1 MEHIKNCCM
10 RSSRRRFLGTLG
22 GAGLVLSQT
31 AGKVF
36 AADAPTAPVAIAKC
50 DNYTTELTPAL
61 TRLFDQLGGLGRL
74 VNGKTVAIKIN
85 MVGGSKD
92 RVGYKPHEETYWTHP
107 YLMGAV
113 THLLD
118 SAGATR
124 VRILEGTWSSA
135 DPLEEYMMEVGWK
148 PEEIRR
154 AGRKV
159 EFENTNIAGKPKKY
173 SRMMIPGGRGHVFPG
188 FDLNHSYA
196 DCDFFIS
203 MTKMKEHA
211 TAGVTLS
218 MKNVFGATP
227 VTIYGEG
234 SGADEPSP
242 LPRGGRGP
250 MHSGH
255 KPPPKSAPQEV
266 DPKSS
271 REAGYRIPRIV
282 ADVNAA
288 RPIHLSIIDGIDTQT
303 GGEGPWN
310 RGVVPV
316 HPGVLIAGLNPVC
329 ADAVG
334 MAVMGFDPMAVRGTA
349 PFERCDST
357 LQLAEM
363 HGIGTRDL
371 KRIEVIGQS
380 IAGVRFDYR
389 AKRPGR
395 AG

>member
-1 MEHIKNCCM
+1 MDHLTHCCT
-10 RSSRRRFLGTLG
+10 RSNRRQFLGTLG
-22 GAGLVLSQT
+22 GAGLLLGQT
-31 AGKVF
+31 AGRAF
-36 AADAPTAPVAIAKC
+36 AADAPIAPVAIAKC
-50 DNYTTELTPAL
+50 DNYTSELSPAL
-61 TRLFDQLGGLGRL
+61 TKLFDQLGGLGRL
-74 VNGKTVAIKIN
+74 VKGKTVAIKIN

-92 RVGYKPHEETYWTHP
+92 RVGFLPHEETYWTHP
-107 YLMGAV
+107 NLMGAV

-118 SAGATR
+118 TAGAAR
-124 VRILEGTWSSA
+124 VRILEGTWSSG

-148 PEEIRR
+148 TEDIRR
-154 AGRKV
+154 AGKRV
-159 EFENTNIAGKPKKY
+159 EFENTNIAGKPGKY
-173 SRMMIPGGRGHVFPG
+173 SRMMVPGRGHVFPG

-211 TAGVTLS
+211 TAGITLS

-234 SGADEPSP
+234 SGVDEPSP
-242 LPRGGRGP
+242 VPRGGRGP

-255 KPPPKSAPQEV
+255 KPPPKSAPQEL

-288 RPIHLSIIDGIDTQT
+288 RPIHLSIIDGIDTMT

-310 RGVVPV
+310 RGVTPV
-316 HPGVLIAGLNPVC
+316 HPGILIAGLNPVC
-329 ADAVG
+329 TDSVG
-334 MAVMGFDPMAVRGTA
+334 AAVMGFDPMAIRGTA

-363 HGIGTRDL
+363 HGIGSRDL
-371 KRIEVIGQS
+371 KRIEVIGVP
-380 IAGVRFDYR
+380 IATARFDFR
-389 AKRPGR
+389 AKRTR
-395 AG
+395 TAG